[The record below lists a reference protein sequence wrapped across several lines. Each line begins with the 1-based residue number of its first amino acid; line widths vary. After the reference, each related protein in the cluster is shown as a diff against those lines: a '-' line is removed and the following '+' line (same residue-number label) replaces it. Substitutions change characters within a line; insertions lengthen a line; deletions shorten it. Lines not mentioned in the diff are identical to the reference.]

1 MFLFLF
7 IWHSLE
13 LQRRLIQT
21 KVYRKIFYIVWK
33 KTIHKLSRETIAKI
47 LFCRLCALGTVCFGF
62 FYRYR
67 LLKKIVFN
75 KNLRLLWGYFHSSC
89 SVLSGRKASNWM
101 LIRKFH
107 YKAIEYLLYLI
118 KLIFF
123 THSIAIWASV

>member
-33 KTIHKLSRETIAKI
+33 KRFTNFQEKQLQIFFSADCVLWVQ
-47 LFCRLCALGTVCFGF
+47 FALGF

-89 SVLSGRKASNWM
+89 SMLSGRKASNWM

-107 YKAIEYLLYLI
+107 YKATEYLLYLI